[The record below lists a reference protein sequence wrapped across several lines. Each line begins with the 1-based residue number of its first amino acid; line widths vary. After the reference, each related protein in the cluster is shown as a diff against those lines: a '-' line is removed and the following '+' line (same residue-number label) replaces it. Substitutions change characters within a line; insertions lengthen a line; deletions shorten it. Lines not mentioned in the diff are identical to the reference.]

1 LHVHRE
7 VWNGIVD
14 FNHSDLGVLSSSEDS
29 QYNKV
34 MNERYAYIAVTGVT
48 EYYKAKGM
56 DLVSLPE
63 IISTIPN
70 AFAVQKNSP
79 YEEMFSRE

>member
-1 LHVHRE
+1 
-7 VWNGIVD
+7 
-14 FNHSDLGVLSSSEDS
+14 
-29 QYNKV
+29 
-34 MNERYAYIAVTGVT
+34 MNERYAYVAVTGVA

-56 DLVSLPE
+56 DLVLLPE

>member
-1 LHVHRE
+1 LHIHRE

-14 FNHSDLGVLSSSEDS
+14 FNHSDPSVLSTSEDS

-34 MNERYAYIAVTGVT
+34 MNERYAYVAVTGVAD
-48 EYYKAKGM
+48 YYKAKGM
-56 DLVSLPE
+56 DLVFLPE

-70 AFAVQKNSP
+70 AFAVQKHSP

>member
-1 LHVHRE
+1 MQIHRE
-7 VWNGIVD
+7 VWKGIVD
-14 FNHSDLGVLSSSEDS
+14 FNRTDPNVLSTSEDR

-34 MNERYAYIAVTGVT
+34 MHERYAYVAVSGVT

-56 DLVSLPE
+56 DLVFIPE